1 MILNF
6 QAPAVWVR
14 EAVQLIYALQR
25 QVKKAG
31 SGQAL
36 DFVVQPTA
44 VSTIRVPFGRGR
56 GVYSVLYSI
65 LLLNTCSNDSYMQCI
80 YTKMFK
86 YYANAGTQGDCF

>member
-1 MILNF
+1 MILNC

-44 VSTIRVPFGRGR
+44 VSTIRVPLCPLF
-56 GVYSVLYSI
+56 
-65 LLLNTCSNDSYMQCI
+65 NTPVKYLFKQFI
-80 YTKMFK
+80 YAM
-86 YYANAGTQGDCF
+86 YIY